1 MCRPLPQQHQQ
12 HCLQIHIEQSKCGY
26 AYVVCRQKLDDG
38 QARPTPADQHLT
50 AYADQ
55 AGSDSEDFKPSLQ
68 SDDAHYL
75 RKRKLHMDSLLDCVA
90 DG

>member
-1 MCRPLPQQHQQ
+1 MFAHLD
-12 HCLQIHIEQSKCGY
+12 
-26 AYVVCRQKLDDG
+26 CRQKLDDG
-38 QARPTPADQHLT
+38 QTRPTPADQHLT

-55 AGSDSEDFKPSLQ
+55 AGSDHEDFKPTLQ

-75 RKRKLHMDSLLDCVA
+75 RKRKLHMDSLLDGVA